1 MKSSMKTTAEPIS
14 TNKANGIY
22 FCGVVSQ
29 RRKRMVPKDNPTA
42 TVVTYEFTDEATNV
56 TYYVDDYEP
65 DTFLE
70 QGQYVEVPVRVKAY
84 VNKSTN
90 RPAFSMT
97 IKKAYSKDNNDLG
110 EVF

>member
-1 MKSSMKTTAEPIS
+1 MKTSVEPIT

-29 RRKRMVPKDNPTA
+29 RRKRRVPKENPTA
-42 TVVTYEFTDEATNV
+42 TVVTYEFTDDVSNV

-65 DTFLE
+65 DVFLE
-70 QGQYVEVPVRVKAY
+70 TGKYVEIPVRVKAY
-84 VNKSTN
+84 INKSTN
-90 RPAFSMT
+90 RPAYSMT
-97 IKKAYSKDNNDLG
+97 VKKAFNKDSNEMG